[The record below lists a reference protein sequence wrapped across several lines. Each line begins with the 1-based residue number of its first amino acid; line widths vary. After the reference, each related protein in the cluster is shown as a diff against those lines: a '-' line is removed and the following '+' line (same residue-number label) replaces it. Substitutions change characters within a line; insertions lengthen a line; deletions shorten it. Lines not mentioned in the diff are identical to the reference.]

1 MLTTYILCYCDVAVI
16 VCMQYSVGMVD
27 RTGSTQLNAFAVRG
41 QTLDIIVENQGRIN
55 YGSQIND
62 NKKVR

>member
-1 MLTTYILCYCDVAVI
+1 MKSA
-16 VCMQYSVGMVD
+16 VGMVD
-27 RTGSTQLNAFAVRG
+27 RTGSTELNTFAVRSH
-41 QTLDIIVENQGRIN
+41 TLDIIVENQGRLN